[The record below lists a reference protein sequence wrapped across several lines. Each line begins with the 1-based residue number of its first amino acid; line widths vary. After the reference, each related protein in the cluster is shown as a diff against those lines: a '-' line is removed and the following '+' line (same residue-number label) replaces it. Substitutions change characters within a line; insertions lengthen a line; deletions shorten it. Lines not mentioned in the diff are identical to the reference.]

1 MKRVTDNLAEKRCS
15 NHASREAAAR
25 CPGCGRFFCRECV
38 TDHEGKFLC
47 IACLKKASS
56 SRTSRSMPVIIR
68 VVTACVGIFVA
79 WAVFYAIGQ
88 LLILLPD
95 SFHEGTLWGG
105 H

>member
-1 MKRVTDNLAEKRCS
+1 MTRITGNLSEKRCS

-38 TDHEGKFLC
+38 TDDEGRLLC
-47 IACLKKASS
+47 VPCLKKAHS
-56 SRTSRSMPVIIR
+56 SRASRSMPVVLR
-68 VVTACVGIFVA
+68 AVMAGLGIFVA
-79 WAVFYAIGQ
+79 WAVFYAVGQ

-105 H
+105 R